1 MLRRSNVLTRATN
14 SMWLMLPSAGT
25 RRHSNIA
32 KSRPSRRRYLATRE
46 PMVRIY
52 FVLASAI
59 VLGSSAR
66 AIAYRWQPNYAWI
79 NRILDA
85 SWL

>member
-1 MLRRSNVLTRATN
+1 
-14 SMWLMLPSAGT
+14 
-25 RRHSNIA
+25 
-32 KSRPSRRRYLATRE
+32 
-46 PMVRIY
+46 MVRIY
-52 FVLASAI
+52 FLLESAI

-66 AIAYRWQPNYAWI
+66 VVADIWQPNYAWI

>member
-1 MLRRSNVLTRATN
+1 MLRRSTALTRATN
-14 SMWLMLPSAGT
+14 SMWLMLPSAGA

-32 KSRPSRRRYLATRE
+32 KRWPSRKRYRATRE
-46 PMVRIY
+46 PMLRIY

-59 VLGSSAR
+59 ILGSSAR